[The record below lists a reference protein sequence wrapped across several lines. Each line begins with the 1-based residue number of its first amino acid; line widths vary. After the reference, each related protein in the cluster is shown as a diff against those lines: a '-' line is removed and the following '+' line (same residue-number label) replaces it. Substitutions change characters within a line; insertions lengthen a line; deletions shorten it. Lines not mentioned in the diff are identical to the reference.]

1 MSPPATFRTATHW
14 GAYDATVV
22 DGELTSLTPIA
33 ADPDPS
39 PIGPGMVQA
48 IQDDLRIRQPMVR
61 AGWLENG
68 PGDAKGNRGVDPF
81 VPVSWDRA
89 LELAAEDIA
98 RVRETH
104 GNDAIYAGSYGWAS
118 AGCFHHAQ
126 THLRR
131 FFNLIGGNVKSVQS
145 YSLAAA
151 DTIVPHVVG
160 SWNEVY
166 RNMTSWSVIAEH
178 TDLMVAFGGVP
189 LKNAQIDGGGVG
201 RHRTSSWLKTCH
213 DKGVAF
219 VNIGPVREDIAELAH
234 AEWLTPRPNTDTAV
248 MLGLAHTLIAEGL
261 HDETFLARYAVGF
274 ERFKPYVMGE
284 TDGVAK
290 SAAWAAEISGLRAE
304 EIRALARRMAAGR
317 TMLTAA
323 WSLQRGDHGEQP
335 YWMLITLAAMLGQI
349 GLPGGGFGFGYGA
362 VSNVGSVE
370 PKIAGP
376 HLTAGSSPLDRFIPV
391 ARIADMLLNPGG
403 TIDYN
408 GQKVT
413 FPDTRMIYW
422 CGGNPF
428 HHHQDLN
435 RLVTAWQKPETVI
448 VNEPWWTSLAR
459 HADIVFPA
467 TTSLERN
474 DIGSAYSDRF
484 LFAMQQAVDP
494 VGEARS
500 DFDIFG
506 GLAERFGVREAYNE
520 GRDEMAWLR
529 YLYNRFRQSS
539 AERNVE
545 LPEFEAFWADGELEM
560 PVDDVAITLF
570 EDFRNDPDAA
580 ALKTPSGKIEI
591 FSETIAA
598 FDYDDCPPHP
608 TWMEPVEWLGSDK
621 AKEFPLHLVSNQ
633 PRTRLHSQFDNGG
646 YAQASKVQGREA
658 IMIHPEDAAAR
669 GIEDGTIVRVFNAR
683 GACLAGAVISEAVQ
697 RSVVQLPTGAWYDPV
712 EPGGLDAHGNPN
724 VLTLDKGT
732 SKLAQGSSAHS
743 ALVEV
748 ERFEGTPPPVRAF
761 TPPPM
766 ISRLRKARA

>member
-1 MSPPATFRTATHW
+1 MAKQRFRNQSHW
-14 GAYDATVV
+14 GAFWAEVEDGRVV
-22 DGELTSLTPIA
+22 GVSPFEH
-33 ADPDPS
+33 DPNPS
-39 PIGPGMVQA
+39 PLIDSIPGATHSENRVTA
-48 IQDDLRIRQPMVR
+48 PMVR
-61 AGWLENG
+61 KGWLENG
-68 PGDAKGNRGVDPF
+68 PTGTGEGRGREPF
-81 VPVSWDRA
+81 VRVSWDKA
-89 LELAAEDIA
+89 YELVADELS
-98 RVRETH
+98 RVKSEH
-104 GNDAIYAGSYGWAS
+104 GNESILGGSYGWSS
-118 AGCFHHAQ
+118 AGIFHYARTQ
-126 THLRR
+126 VRR
-131 FFNLIGGNVKSVQS
+131 FLFSFGGCTDQS
-145 YSLAAA
+145 ANYSFGSA
-151 DTIVPHVVG
+151 TFFVPHIVG
-160 SWNEVY
+160 NLQSVTGPN
-166 RNMTSWSVIAEH
+166 TSWSAIHNNA
-178 TDLMVAFGGVP
+178 DLVVFFGGV
-189 LKNAQIDGGGVG
+189 NTGNGQVARGGSVA
-201 RHRTSSWLKTCH
+201 HAIVPWLKKIT
-213 DKGVAF
+213 DKGIDVVNVSPCRDDVPDFMAADWIAVA
-219 VNIGPVREDIAELAH
+219 
-234 AEWLTPRPNTDTAV
+234 PNTDTAL
-248 MLGLAHTLIAEGL
+248 MLALAHTLISEGL
-261 HDETFLARYAVGF
+261 HDAAFLDRYCAGYDRVL
-274 ERFKPYVMGE
+274 PYLMGKS
-284 TDGVAK
+284 DGQTKDAD
-290 SAAWAAEISGLRAE
+290 WAAHITGIEADR
-304 EIRALARRMAAGR
+304 IRALARRMAAGR

-506 GLAERFGVREAYNE
+506 ALAERFGVREAYDE

-633 PRTRLHSQFDNGG
+633 PRTRLHSQYDNGG

-683 GACLAGAVISEAVQ
+683 GACLAGAVISDAVQ